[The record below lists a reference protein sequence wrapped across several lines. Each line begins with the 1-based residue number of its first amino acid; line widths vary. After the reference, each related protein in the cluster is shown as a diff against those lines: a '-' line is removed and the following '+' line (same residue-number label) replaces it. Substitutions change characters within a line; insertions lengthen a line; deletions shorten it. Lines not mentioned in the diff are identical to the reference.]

1 MKPMALFVLAT
12 SLAAGTTITLSS
24 HHWLLAWMG
33 LEINTLAIIPLMT
46 STPHPRAIEAAT
58 KYFLTQATASAL
70 MLFTAL
76 INAKAFG
83 EWYISSISTS
93 MSIPLTLAICMKL
106 GLAPLHFWM
115 PEVMQG
121 IPLTTGLIITT
132 WQKIPPMV
140 LLLQISETT
149 NLLLITT
156 IGLTSIIIGGWGG
169 LNQTQ
174 VRKVMAYSSISH
186 MGWILLV
193 LKFNHSTALL
203 TFLLYII
210 MTTSLFIFLILLNT
224 TKLLQIPMT
233 WSLTPSMTLIML
245 ITLLSIGGL
254 PPLTGFI
261 PKLFIMLDL
270 IQQKSLILACTAL
283 LASMP
288 ALYFYIRL
296 TYIMLLIT
304 PPNTT
309 QSKTTWRTP
318 LKTPTIIST
327 TIPFATLL
335 LPIAP
340 AMLTL
345 IK

>member
-1 MKPMALFVLAT
+1 MKPTALFVLIT

-58 KYFLTQATASAL
+58 KYFLTQAAASTL

-83 EWYISSISTS
+83 EWYITSISTS
-93 MSIPLTLAICMKL
+93 MSIPVTLAICMKL
-106 GLAPLHFWM
+106 GLAPLHFWV

-121 IPLTTGLIITT
+121 IPLTTGLIVAT

-149 NLLLITT
+149 SLLLTT
-156 IGLTSIIIGGWGG
+156 AFGLTSIILGGWGG

-174 VRKVMAYSSISH
+174 VRKIMAYSSISH

-193 LKFNHSTALL
+193 LKFNPATALL
-203 TFLLYII
+203 TFLLYIL

-224 TKLLQIPMT
+224 TKLPQISTT
-233 WSLTPSMTLIML
+233 WPLTPSMTLIML
-245 ITLLSIGGL
+245 VTLLSIGGL

-261 PKLFIMLDL
+261 PKLLITLDL
-270 IQQKSLILACTAL
+270 AQQKSLILACTAL

-309 QSKTTWRTP
+309 HSKTTWRTP
-318 LKTPTIIST
+318 LKSPAIISMM
-327 TIPFATLL
+327 ISPAILL
-335 LPIAP
+335 LPITP
-340 AMLTL
+340 TL
-345 IK
+345 MNLIQ